1 MNTTT
6 RPYEILIRLN
16 ESGVATAQFQN
27 LLEVKD
33 ENGTLISQTVLP
45 PTEMT
50 VTDLKAF
57 VDAL

>member
-16 ESGVATAQFQN
+16 EAGAATAQFQN

-33 ENGTLISQTVLP
+33 ENETLISQTVLP

-50 VTDLKAF
+50 LADLKAF

>member
-16 ESGVATAQFQN
+16 DSGAGTAQQQT

-33 ENGTLISQTVLP
+33 DNATLISQTVLP

-50 VTDLKAF
+50 LVDLKAF
-57 VDAL
+57 VNAL

>member
-6 RPYEILIRLN
+6 RPYEILIRLKDDG
-16 ESGVATAQFQN
+16 SRAAQLQE

-45 PTEMT
+45 PTDISIQ
-50 VTDLKAF
+50 DLKEII
-57 VDAL
+57 